1 MTWAKLVADIQVG
14 STIKDVK
21 WVDKLCRVV
30 RIVEHFPRFQFI
42 SVSISAFIRY
52 QTAIKEMIVNDQNEC
67 EFWRSFGNINISFGL
82 QLHPSDTHHTEIINI
97 KEPEHVSFDVVRSDL
112 EKSLIPESFVVNSI
126 TELDDKKDG
135 NKSIASSAFG
145 DEGDATESEEDEKE
159 EKDGA

>member
-52 QTAIKEMIVNDQNEC
+52 QTAIKEMIVKDQNEC

-82 QLHPSDTHHTEIINI
+82 QLHPSDKQHREPINI
-97 KEPEHVSFDVVRSDL
+97 KEPAHVSFDVVRSDL

-126 TELDDKKDG
+126 KELDDKTNS
-135 NKSIASSAFG
+135 NKSVASYAFG
-145 DEGDATESEEDEKE
+145 DEGDATESEEEEEKE
-159 EKDGA
+159 EKY